1 MIKSEKINFL
11 AKKIAP
17 NPWECT
23 YWIDLSAD
31 REGKIWKVW
40 NGLDW
45 VVIFTGTGGGAIDAY
60 TKQESDLKYATKLEM
75 QSVADS
81 VTDKQDT
88 LVSGTNIK
96 TINSQSILGSGDI
109 KIDIPD
115 TSSFVTDSE
124 VDDKIAELVGSAP
137 AALDTLN
144 ELAAALNN
152 DANFATTI
160 TNQLSNKVDT
170 STYTSDKSTFALK
183 SELPTNISQLT
194 NDSGY
199 LTSIPDEYVTDTELT
214 QKNYATTSELETQLN
229 SKQDTLVSGTNIK
242 TVNGQSILGTGNIQV
257 ETPEGGI
264 ADAPQDGST
273 YGRKDGAWSE
283 IVIPDIS
290 GLATKTELSN
300 KLDTET
306 YNADKATFVTTT
318 QLASKQDTLVSGTNI
333 KTVNGQTILGEGNIQ
348 IETPEGGIADAPSDN
363 NTYARKNGAW
373 SAITIPDTTSFA
385 TKEELANKANTSDLS
400 NYLTT
405 ANAEDTYATKS
416 ALESKLDTSTYTSDK
431 STFATK
437 TELQSKQDILVSGT
451 SIKTIN
457 GNSLLGSGDITIESS
472 TSGITDAPSDD
483 KLYARKNAEWS
494 EVVIPAQG
502 SAMDI
507 TSAVWDTDHYKSV
520 IAFNDS
526 WDIIKAIRDN
536 KVTNFTVSRGE
547 IDSLRN
553 LTKVINFSVANMYM
567 ENKYVHIIL
576 FGSDG
581 ETDTKLDIRQLT
593 DDPLDSNGKITVTET
608 KVGTA
613 TPVDITSILVESS
626 GTGFKSN
633 LSSEE
638 VQTLYDYIVNDHV
651 TQFRVIQNA
660 GSIVQQTLFNV
671 TDIQTT
677 DTSNP
682 RMQLTLTCSSLGADL
697 AFTISA
703 NGTSGSFT
711 NGTSTVDSVFFSDF
725 LTSSSLK
732 TINNQSLV
740 GSGNISIQGNAGEA
754 RDITNLI
761 ADSTL
766 SVKETLTEEE
776 FNTLLNYI
784 TEDHITNFIIASNN
798 YQSGYS
804 VAMSYCLS
812 NLIPVEEMYL
822 ITLTTSTTSYNQELQ
837 ISGGTVDGTFQSSI
851 TTNEVSF
858 YNIFATKESL
868 NTKVTG
874 SGVTTMS
881 VVTAL
886 PGSPDENTLYI
897 ITES

>member
-23 YWIDLSAD
+23 YWIDLTAD

-40 NGLDW
+40 NGLNW
-45 VVIFTGTGGGAIDAY
+45 VAIFTGTGGGAVDAY

-75 QSVADS
+75 QSVADN

-214 QKNYATTSELETQLN
+214 QQLN

-242 TVNGQSILGTGNIQV
+242 TVNGQSILGTGNIQL

-264 ADAPQDGST
+264 ADAPQDGNT
-273 YGRKDGAWSE
+273 YGRKD
-283 IVIPDIS
+283 
-290 GLATKTELSN
+290 
-300 KLDTET
+300 
-306 YNADKATFVTTT
+306 
-318 QLASKQDTLVSGTNI
+318 
-333 KTVNGQTILGEGNIQ
+333 
-348 IETPEGGIADAPSDN
+348 
-363 NTYARKNGAW
+363 GAW

-405 ANAEDTYATKS
+405 TNAEDTYATKS
-416 ALESKLDTSTYTSDK
+416 SLESKLDASTYTSDK

-437 TELQSKQDILVSGT
+437 TELQSKQDTLVSGT
-451 SIKTIN
+451 NIKTVN
-457 GNSLLGSGDITIESS
+457 GQSILGSGNLEFT
-472 TSGITDAPSDD
+472 TGTGGISDAPSNG
-483 KLYARKNAEWS
+483 KLYGRKDANWE
-494 EVVIPAQG
+494 EVVIPVQG
-502 SAMDI
+502 SAVDI

-526 WDIIKAIRDN
+526 WDIIRAVKDN

-553 LTKVINFSVANMYM
+553 LTKVISFSVANVYM
-567 ENKYVHIIL
+567 EDKYVHIIL

-581 ETDTKLDIRQLT
+581 ETDTKLDIKQLT
-593 DDPLDSNGKITVTET
+593 DDPLDSDGRITVTET
-608 KVGTA
+608 KV
-613 TPVDITSILVESS
+613 
-626 GTGFKSN
+626 
-633 LSSEE
+633 
-638 VQTLYDYIVNDHV
+638 
-651 TQFRVIQNA
+651 
-660 GSIVQQTLFNV
+660 
-671 TDIQTT
+671 
-677 DTSNP
+677 
-682 RMQLTLTCSSLGADL
+682 
-697 AFTISA
+697 
-703 NGTSGSFT
+703 
-711 NGTSTVDSVFFSDF
+711 SDF

-740 GSGNISIQGNAGEA
+740 GSGNIELVTPELDNYLTKAEA
-754 RDITNLI
+754 TDNYATKSSI
-761 ADSTL
+761 ADMETQTHAAATYQVKGNYVTASTTL
-766 SVKETLTEEE
+766 SGYGITDAYTITQTDSAIDTKIAALVDSAPGTLDTLNELAAALGDDPNFATTITAQIASKADAADLADYVTLGVFIAHTHTVSQITDLNLGNYATTASVSQATSDATFNNGHNAVSSVTGIPVSKRLAIATISNNGSFTLASTPADGREIHVIVHNTSGSDIEITMPSGSNYVNMSGDTLT
-776 FNTLLNYI
+776 
-784 TEDHITNFIIASNN
+784 
-798 YQSGYS
+798 
-804 VAMSYCLS
+804 VAGSSYADI
-812 NLIPVEEMYL
+812 NV
-822 ITLTTSTTSYNQELQ
+822 
-837 ISGGTVDGTFQSSI
+837 ISDGTNMYI
-851 TTNEVSF
+851 R
-858 YNIFATKESL
+858 
-868 NTKVTG
+868 
-874 SGVTTMS
+874 
-881 VVTAL
+881 AL
-886 PGSPDENTLYI
+886 
-897 ITES
+897 